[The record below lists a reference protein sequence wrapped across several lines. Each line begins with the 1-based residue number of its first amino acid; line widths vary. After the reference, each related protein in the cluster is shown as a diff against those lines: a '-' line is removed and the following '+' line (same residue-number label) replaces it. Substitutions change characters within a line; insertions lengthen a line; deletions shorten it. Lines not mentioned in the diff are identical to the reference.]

1 MRLITLVLL
10 AFLQFDLTHT
20 TVPAFHRCSEYEDED
35 DAEEEGDAG
44 LENTYY
50 TAKSVKDDDP
60 DEAIRK
66 FEALVDQETEKGDWC
81 AYRQRC

>member
-1 MRLITLVLL
+1 MS
-10 AFLQFDLTHT
+10 
-20 TVPAFHRCSEYEDED
+20 CSEYEDDD

-60 DEAIRK
+60 DQAIKK
-66 FEALVDQETEKGDWC
+66 FEALVEQETEKGDWY
-81 AYRQRC
+81 AQA